1 MYKARCSK
9 DSGKYFYLYANEA
22 KHTSVYALLLKRH
35 PCRIWLWRKQ
45 SPKNIKASS
54 KSRDMHKYN
63 MLYTIKFIEHVLT
76 PESIS

>member
-1 MYKARCSK
+1 MFLFIRQRSKSYVRVCIASKAASMP
-9 DSGKYFYLYANEA
+9 
-22 KHTSVYALLLKRH
+22 LLL
-35 PCRIWLWRKQ
+35 WREQ